1 LSSSGQFPYIHLK
14 KIKDG
19 AFDRSKAPLFLCASG
34 DGYIGAEIDVL
45 DVVEELDAFVHGA
58 LKCFAP
64 RDEAGASGAFVDYS
78 GSHGFGIITG
88 A

>member
-1 LSSSGQFPYIHLK
+1 MRAREDKTKS
-14 KIKDG
+14 G
-19 AFDRSKAPLFLCASG
+19 AFGRSKAPLFFVCESG

-45 DVVEELDAFVHGA
+45 DVVEELDAFVHGS